1 MLSVVVFEFSGM
13 RCQPLRRALC
23 SMESVMSIDETE
35 TSIYSSYDEYCK
47 ARGIPLPH
55 RVEFDRS
62 KINQDELKVIKE
74 YFSHL
79 CLDLTVYSDLFTVQ
93 QSIDAINEFNS
104 LVFGRIQKAYIEKLC
119 LSLACL
125 LDPAQTGNN
134 KNLSL
139 KRIIDQCECTELDC
153 KYSGLLRLY
162 ESTGIKNWRSK
173 LLAHNDLN
181 TLMGKSKLEL
191 KFEHDDIEN
200 IIELIQEIFDD
211 ISDPKSQ
218 TDIRVTLPFD
228 QNVNNFVNKLKS
240 ASNKNA

>member
-1 MLSVVVFEFSGM
+1 
-13 RCQPLRRALC
+13 
-23 SMESVMSIDETE
+23 MSIDKPETR
-35 TSIYSSYDEYCK
+35 IYASYDDFCK
-47 ARGIPLPH
+47 AVGLTLQH

-62 KINQDELKVIKE
+62 KVKQDELEVIKE
-74 YFSHL
+74 YFANL
-79 CLDLTVYSDLFTVQ
+79 CLDLTVYSDLFTEQ
-93 QSIDAINEFNS
+93 QSIDAMNEFNS

-139 KRIIDQCECTELDC
+139 ARIIGQCECPDLDSKYADLLKIYEL
-153 KYSGLLRLY
+153 
-162 ESTGIKNWRSK
+162 TGIKSWRSK

-181 TLMGKSKLEL
+181 TLMGNKELDL
-191 KFEHDDIEN
+191 KFEHNDIEN

-211 ISDPKSQ
+211 ISDPTVQ

-228 QNVNNFVNKLKS
+228 QDVNQFVSKLKL
-240 ASNKNA
+240 ASNRNA